1 MVPQGYVARR
11 ANSTHRGTSHRATFR
26 HLIPHMMKRPNGSQN
41 DRGQTSSP
49 EPGTTVMNGLMQHD
63 PGNSPYPRCLCQTAH
78 RNTAPEAVS
87 GQLSATST
95 IRHAILHA
103 THFTERPAGLNSLVP
118 KGRLLP
124 PDGSFG
130 PAEWYF
136 RLVGCL
142 FRTQR
147 FCKKKAHCTKQRAFT
162 CRSAEDQRG
171 VSTSTPPMYGLST
184 AGMVTEPSACW

>member
-1 MVPQGYVARR
+1 LVPQGYVARR

-49 EPGTTVMNGLMQHD
+49 EPGTTVMNGLMQHG
-63 PGNSPYPRCLCQTAH
+63 PGNSPCPRCQTAH
-78 RNTAPEAVS
+78 RDTAPEAVS
-87 GQLSATST
+87 GQFSAAST

-130 PAEWYF
+130 PAEWHF

-147 FCKKKAHCTKQRAFT
+147 FCKKKPAAQSSGPSHT
-162 CRSAEDQRG
+162 DQRRISAG
-171 VSTSTPPMYGLST
+171 SAPRRPPCT
-184 AGMVTEPSACW
+184 A